1 MTILRKMSDLL
12 GIPKITYSAIYLR
25 IRKIQVP
32 EICNPSA
39 SVAIDSTGFKTTI
52 RGDWLSD
59 KCDKKE
65 GMDQVT
71 CFCEH

>member
-1 MTILRKMSDLL
+1 MSGLL

-32 EICNPSA
+32 EICNPSV
-39 SVAIDSTGFKTTI
+39 SMAIDLTGFKITI

-59 KCDKKE
+59 ECDKKE
-65 GMDQVT
+65 R
-71 CFCEH
+71 

>member
-1 MTILRKMSDLL
+1 M
-12 GIPKITYSAIYLR
+12 
-25 IRKIQVP
+25 RKIKVP
-32 EICNPSA
+32 EISNSSA

-65 GMDQVT
+65 RMDQVA
-71 CFCEH
+71 CFCEHSSGTSTEDCNHVCAYA